1 MFYAVKANRQ
11 YKIAEDEKQKY
22 RDMGYKIAEL
32 KDDKLVFEE
41 TEETEETGEVEELI
55 KERTVLKGQLT
66 KANNRISEL
75 EKELE
80 EVLKTD
86 KKEEKKTKGEG
97 K

>member
-22 RDMGYKIAEL
+22 INMGYKIAEL

-41 TEETEETGEVEELI
+41 VETEE
-55 KERTVLKGQLT
+55 
-66 KANNRISEL
+66 A
-75 EKELE
+75 KELAK
-80 EVLKTD
+80 LKKENEKLKKELDTLKKDD
-86 KKEEKKTKGEG
+86 KKKGEG